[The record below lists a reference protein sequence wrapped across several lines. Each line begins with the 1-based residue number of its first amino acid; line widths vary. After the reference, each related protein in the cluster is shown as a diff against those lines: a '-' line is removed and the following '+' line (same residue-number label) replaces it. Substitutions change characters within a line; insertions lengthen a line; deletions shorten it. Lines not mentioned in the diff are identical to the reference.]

1 MARYLEY
8 RPKKVLNVYK
18 HCDGGWYWNRYS
30 ANPYVGC
37 EYGCEYCYYRA
48 RRYFRQEWEFYE
60 VIKVKVNAP
69 LLLSR
74 ELKRVERD
82 IIMLGYYQ
90 PVEAK
95 YGLIRKMLEVCADLG
110 FPVHMNEKSD
120 LILKDLDL
128 LKEIN
133 EKSWACVTF
142 SIISLREDLRFWEP
156 RAPPPWRRLEAMK
169 EISRAGIKTGAALIP
184 ILPFVY
190 DDEENLK
197 EVVKET
203 KQHGGSYVIGGSLTL
218 GSPLTEHYLSLL
230 RKFKPEAVGPTLRIF
245 SGRDSSLESLSD
257 TPIPEHQSELGRKV
271 MEICKRLGIEDRL
284 KRPIHIYPKE
294 LRANKAAANY
304 LFEKTYRLEIQ
315 NAPKNKVWAYRKA
328 AWTLDELKE
337 DIREIYE
344 EKGLTGLK
352 SLPNVGLKI
361 AGEIEALLKNI
372 SL

>member
-8 RPKKVLNVYK
+8 KPKKVLNVYK

-48 RRYFRQEWEFYE
+48 RKYFRQDWEFYE

-90 PVEAK
+90 PVEVK

-110 FPVHMNEKSD
+110 FPVHLNEKSD

-156 RAPPPWRRLEAMK
+156 KAPPPERRLEAMK
-169 EISRAGIKTGAALIP
+169 EISRAGIKTGTALIP
-184 ILPFVY
+184 ALPFVY
-190 DDEENLK
+190 DDEENIE

-203 KQHGGSYVIGGSLTL
+203 KQHGGSYVIGGGLTL

-245 SGRDSSLESLSD
+245 SGKSSSLSD
-257 TPIPEHQSELGRKV
+257 TPSREHQSELGRKV
-271 MEICKRLGIEDRL
+271 MEICNKLGLDDRL
-284 KRPIHIYPKE
+284 KRPIHIYPNE
-294 LRANKAAANY
+294 LRTNKAVANY

-315 NAPKNKVWAYRKA
+315 NASQNKVWAYRKA

-337 DIREIYE
+337 DVRKIYE
-344 EKGLTGLK
+344 EEGLQGLK
-352 SLPNVGLKI
+352 ALPNVGSKI

-372 SL
+372 SPGE